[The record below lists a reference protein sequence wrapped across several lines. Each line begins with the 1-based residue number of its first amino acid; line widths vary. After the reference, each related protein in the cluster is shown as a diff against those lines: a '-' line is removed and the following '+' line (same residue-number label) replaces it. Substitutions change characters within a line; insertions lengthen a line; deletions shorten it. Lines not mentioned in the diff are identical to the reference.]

1 MVVSNINEI
10 TTETI
15 DKAIANEDL
24 DNLILNTIKSIRNT
38 KKHPDCSVSYDYLS
52 KLLPNFEI
60 NEKNISNQSEYL
72 TNNNTLKNNQPMERT
87 SRLLLHCK

>member
-15 DKAIANEDL
+15 DEAIANEDL

-38 KKHPDCSVSYDYLS
+38 KKHPDCSVSYD
-52 KLLPNFEI
+52 
-60 NEKNISNQSEYL
+60 
-72 TNNNTLKNNQPMERT
+72 
-87 SRLLLHCK
+87 